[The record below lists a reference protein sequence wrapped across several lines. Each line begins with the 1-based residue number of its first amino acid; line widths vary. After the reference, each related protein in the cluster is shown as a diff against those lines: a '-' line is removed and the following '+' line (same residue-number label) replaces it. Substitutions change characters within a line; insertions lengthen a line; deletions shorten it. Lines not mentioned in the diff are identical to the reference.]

1 MRIEEVEQAGN
12 TVDLPSQREGS
23 PDGDAEQEDFEVPSV
38 AEYRA
43 AVDAV
48 YRDYAIEQGCARV
61 REIEENT
68 VSPAMRRIES
78 EDPTRHLVG
87 FDYRLKGEDRLSEKV
102 TDAMEERGWSATE
115 AFGMVK
121 DAIRYTF
128 QYSDEGYAEGVRT
141 DCNRLRDSGF
151 DPIDRKNTWENE
163 EYKGINT
170 RWRDSGSGQ
179 IFEVQFHT
187 EASFEAKQETH
198 AAYEKL
204 RSHPEDDN
212 EVHRLRASQRE
223 VTARVPVPP
232 GATDIT
238 SYRREA

>member
-102 TDAMEERGWSATE
+102 GHWMDADSSLTAEN
-115 AFGMVK
+115 AFSLVK

-128 QYSDEGYAEGVRT
+128 SYQEARYADAVSADCERLEGQ
-141 DCNRLRDSGF
+141 GF
-151 DPIDRKNTWENE
+151 ELVERRNSWGDDQ
-163 EYKGINT
+163 YKGINS
-170 RWRDSGSGQ
+170 RWRCPESGQ
-179 IFEVQFHT
+179 LFEVQFHT
-187 EASFEAKQETH
+187 DASFEAKQETH
-198 AAYEKL
+198 WAYEKL
-204 RSHPEDDN
+204 RSSSTT
-212 EVHRLRASQRE
+212 EVEQEELVKYQRQ
-223 VTARVPVPP
+223 VTGRVEVPP
-232 GATDIT
+232 GALDVPA
-238 SYRREA
+238 YP